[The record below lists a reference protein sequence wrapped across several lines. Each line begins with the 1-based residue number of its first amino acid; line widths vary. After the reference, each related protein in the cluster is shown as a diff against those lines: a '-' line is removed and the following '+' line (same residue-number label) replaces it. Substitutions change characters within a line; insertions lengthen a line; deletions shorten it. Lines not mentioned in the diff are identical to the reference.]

1 MSWHLRR
8 RAAVLACRA
17 IQAVLPPALKPWGQ
31 AIQHETDAIAD
42 DAAALVFALQSV
54 FGIVPRALAWHL
66 LKPFSSLVG
75 DGAPFTGRPVLEAL
89 AGAMIQRPRVVGM
102 ACATGSVALGLVYL
116 AMAGAPARSLG
127 INAAALVIGLA
138 VLALL
143 GRIGSTHSR
152 LIGASTLTMAA
163 TLLATAMFGVSVE
176 GAARWVQVSGFSLQ
190 PSLILVPAMLV
201 AFARCR
207 SHLATAGVIVAA
219 VAMAIQP
226 DRAMAGMIVAG
237 LAVLAFQRTDRFVLF
252 ALATSLV
259 CFVVTIARPDTLPA
273 AEFVDQVLRS
283 SFEVHALAGV
293 AVMVGV
299 ALLLVPA
306 VLGWRVDPADRGTY
320 ATFGAAWLAAIMA
333 AGLGNYPTPIVGYG
347 ASAIIGYVLS
357 LLALPRLTGAPVF
370 APSQSAAATVR
381 SPRDGHLLVGG
392 A

>member
-1 MSWHLRR
+1 
-8 RAAVLACRA
+8 
-17 IQAVLPPALKPWGQ
+17 
-31 AIQHETDAIAD
+31 
-42 DAAALVFALQSV
+42 
-54 FGIVPRALAWHL
+54 
-66 LKPFSSLVG
+66 
-75 DGAPFTGRPVLEAL
+75 
-89 AGAMIQRPRVVGM
+89 MIQRPRVVGM

-207 SHLATAGVIVAA
+207 SPLATAGVIVAA

-306 VLGWRVDPADRGTY
+306 VLGWRVDPAYRGTY
-320 ATFGAAWLAAIMA
+320 ATFGAVWLAAIMA

-381 SPRDGHLLVGG
+381 TPRDGHLLVGG